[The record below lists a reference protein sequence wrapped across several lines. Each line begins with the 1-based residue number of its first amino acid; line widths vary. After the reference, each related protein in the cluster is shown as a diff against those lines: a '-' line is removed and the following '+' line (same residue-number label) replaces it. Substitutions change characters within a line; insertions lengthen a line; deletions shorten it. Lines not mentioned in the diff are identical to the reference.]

1 MQGAS
6 NPRTIKY
13 SLLSKP
19 FINILS
25 LMEIFQYICKCEKST
40 SHEACFLQE
49 LVLGYAHGLIYPLP
63 SKVWADSFH
72 GTSQVCKR
80 DTNAQLYKYPE
91 LDDE

>member
-6 NPRTIKY
+6 DPRTIKY
-13 SLLSKP
+13 FAFKP
-19 FINILS
+19 IIKMLS

-63 SKVWADSFH
+63 SKVWADISH
-72 GTSQVCKR
+72 GT
-80 DTNAQLYKYPE
+80 
-91 LDDE
+91 